1 MQFRMQGK
9 KIQCLRYEHDPEQ
22 NRKRQV
28 MVATFPFN
36 MFELPEDGLDDFS
49 AAEVHKFDAWLTD
62 RKNRL
67 ENEAALVFI
76 DSFEA
81 ISQSIVRGVNIEDEM
96 NVERSDVLWHGL
108 AAIAKALRKADYPKP
123 VAEKPAAKPHP
134 GQADLLDN
142 LSN

>member
-1 MQFRMQGK
+1 MQFRIQGK

-28 MVATFPFN
+28 MVATFPTA
-36 MFELPEDGLDDFS
+36 MYELPEEGLFDFS
-49 AAEVHKFDAWLTD
+49 AAEVQEFDAWLTK
-62 RKNRL
+62 RLNRL
-67 ENEAALVFI
+67 KDGAALDFI

-81 ISQSIVRGVNIEDEM
+81 ISQSIVRGVYIENEM

>member
-1 MQFRMQGK
+1 MQFRIQGK

-28 MVATFPFN
+28 MVATFPTT

-49 AAEVHKFDAWLTD
+49 AAEVHEFDAWLTD

-67 ENEAALVFI
+67 EDEAALVFI